1 MLCDLYKY
9 STILNFTL
17 ESKPRVQV
25 WPSSNVHAH
34 HLQGAPTT
42 KGILDLLQIL
52 WVQIAHQNLYD
63 YFEFTI
69 MFP

>member
-17 ESKPRVQV
+17 ESKPQVQV

-52 WVQIAHQNLYD
+52 
-63 YFEFTI
+63 
-69 MFP
+69 